1 MNKNY
6 NIVLSFKEWN
16 NWIDQG
22 YLRVNLA
29 RIQPYVGS
37 KQSFYQLMNSSAD
50 ISHLDD
56 NEYIIASLSK
66 KYSKYLFQSEETLS
80 NYISYEAV
88 QDFYALTERGKT
100 ALQYSASNLQVTLK
114 TDPRLEEFWEVYRLD
129 QKNILE
135 HEKALNFCSLFF
147 ENKFC
152 KEHLSN
158 IIENKAT
165 LNLFN
170 PEIYLKLSVNDL
182 DEEEDNQLKENF
194 KKLNDYKLTKAF
206 SGVFTRFIFN
216 LEIKDKAIVKKYQE
230 ISKIDS
236 CNANKHYNHILLKEM
251 TVDQLTSSLLDDQI
265 LYEKLLTENLL
276 FTINRN
282 DLPLLALTIY
292 FHYDMLIKAEYP
304 INFKSLK
311 YDIDRLNYFYNLS
324 DDSEFK
330 KIPLILIY
338 KIGKILPSSIVN
350 TIYYYQSK
358 AHSAFL
364 PTNIAELEKI
374 LPSSNEMNSSTHL
387 AQHKEQIDRIW
398 NNLLQKWKEAEKS
411 QPTENINSAPLHD
424 GFTTDNL
431 TNVANMNSPDKE
443 NDYYKEDSHQQDL
456 LDTSEYT
463 DHLNPSRPSKSDSDI
478 TAVENS
484 EDKFSLQNCI
494 NDEDQNSISKIN
506 IYTDFH
512 DINNPIEDNQIKE
525 KNNCNFD
532 TEYPNFIEDL
542 KSCLS
547 ADPSI
552 KKISELESKLKNLR
566 HSNKLNENQLK
577 DILIHF
583 GILDKNIKRVT
594 INGIKSKLFNQK

>member
-1 MNKNY
+1 
-6 NIVLSFKEWN
+6 
-16 NWIDQG
+16 
-22 YLRVNLA
+22 
-29 RIQPYVGS
+29 
-37 KQSFYQLMNSSAD
+37 
-50 ISHLDD
+50 
-56 NEYIIASLSK
+56 
-66 KYSKYLFQSEETLS
+66 
-80 NYISYEAV
+80 
-88 QDFYALTERGKT
+88 
-100 ALQYSASNLQVTLK
+100 
-114 TDPRLEEFWEVYRLD
+114 
-129 QKNILE
+129 
-135 HEKALNFCSLFF
+135 
-147 ENKFC
+147 
-152 KEHLSN
+152 
-158 IIENKAT
+158 
-165 LNLFN
+165 
-170 PEIYLKLSVNDL
+170 
-182 DEEEDNQLKENF
+182 
-194 KKLNDYKLTKAF
+194 
-206 SGVFTRFIFN
+206 
-216 LEIKDKAIVKKYQE
+216 
-230 ISKIDS
+230 
-236 CNANKHYNHILLKEM
+236 
-251 TVDQLTSSLLDDQI
+251 
-265 LYEKLLTENLL
+265 
-276 FTINRN
+276 
-282 DLPLLALTIY
+282 
-292 FHYDMLIKAEYP
+292 
-304 INFKSLK
+304 
-311 YDIDRLNYFYNLS
+311 
-324 DDSEFK
+324 
-330 KIPLILIY
+330 
-338 KIGKILPSSIVN
+338 
-350 TIYYYQSK
+350 
-358 AHSAFL
+358 
-364 PTNIAELEKI
+364 
-374 LPSSNEMNSSTHL
+374 MNSSTHL

-424 GFTTDNL
+424 GFTTENS
-431 TNVANMNSPDKE
+431 TKVANMNSPDKE
-443 NDYYKEDSHQQDL
+443 NDYNKEDSLQQDL